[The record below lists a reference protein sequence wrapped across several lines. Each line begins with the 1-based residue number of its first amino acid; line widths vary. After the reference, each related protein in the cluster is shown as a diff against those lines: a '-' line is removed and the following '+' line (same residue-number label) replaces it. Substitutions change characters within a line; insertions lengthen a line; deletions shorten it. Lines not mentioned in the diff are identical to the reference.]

1 MAFAARRV
9 RHDAST
15 LTRAPDLV
23 RWGPVVAGV
32 VIGLGFFAL
41 LNALWLALAY
51 SADNGW
57 VSGNLAWFVG
67 ISAAVSLLLAGLI
80 AGALAGVRGMMA
92 GLANGLTAW
101 SLLFILS
108 LTTIIP
114 GALNLTTL
122 LGTGLQQ
129 GTTSVGGSQ
138 GAPGGGFTV
147 ESALWTSFWSLLVGL
162 VLAAGGG
169 ILGGRM
175 RRPVELPEEHTQG
188 DEASVTPAANSRD
201 IPGDGERETLEVRET
216 ATRPHGLR

>member
-1 MAFAARRV
+1 MAFTASRV
-9 RHDAST
+9 RYDDST

-41 LNALWLALAY
+41 LNALWLAIAY
-51 SADNGW
+51 STGDGW

-92 GLANGLTAW
+92 GLANGVTAW

-108 LTTIIP
+108 LTAIIP
-114 GALNLTTL
+114 GALNLTSL

-129 GTTSVGGSQ
+129 GTTPVGGTL
-138 GAPGGGFTV
+138 GAAGGGFTV
-147 ESALWTSFWSLLVGL
+147 QSALWTSFWSLLVGL
-162 VLAAGGG
+162 MLAAAGG
-169 ILGGRM
+169 ILGGKM
-175 RRPVELPEEHTQG
+175 RRPVELPKAHQRG
-188 DEASVTPAANSRD
+188 DDTPAAAVTQRD
-201 IPGDGERETLEVRET
+201 ISGNGTPENAEVRE
-216 ATRPHGLR
+216 ATGSGAAVRR